1 MSQQNDELVN
11 FFKQVNKIRIK
22 IKKAE
27 NPMDSYEEFK
37 DSEKNEDIIRKGMSQ
52 YEDLV
57 TTLKRLKSKKSEI
70 LEQLKRNP
78 TKNVNENISK
88 QNQEN
93 KNKIKNKN
101 KTDKEK
107 EKEINTDPNIIYTKL
122 STEPDEG
129 EKNLKEKKKSYKEKK
144 KKFISSKGND

>member
-1 MSQQNDELVN
+1 MNQQNDELVN

-70 LEQLKRNP
+70 LEQLKRNL

-93 KNKIKNKN
+93 KNKIKN

-129 EKNLKEKKKSYKEKK
+129 EKNLKEKKSYKEKK